1 MNLEML
7 LYFLRR
13 VVAHGEQETNEL
25 LKLYRQIEELS
36 RRHNA
41 A

>member
-1 MNLEML
+1 MNWEML

-25 LKLYRQIEELS
+25 IQLYRQIEELAKHS
-36 RRHNA
+36 RA